1 MIVPAQP
8 GLVLFPEG
16 RHYRCFEH
24 PLAVLEAHSLSEVK
38 AVLAEAGRQVA
49 QGRWVAGFLAYE
61 AGAAFEAALPQR
73 DAGPTPLAWFGVY
86 DAPQLDAAP
95 AQPSPPET
103 VHWTPAL
110 DEAAYAGAV
119 AAIRAHIAAG
129 DTYQVNFT
137 FPLHAAAP
145 ADTRAWFDALAF
157 QRHGGHMAYVDTG
170 RFAVLSL
177 SPESFFT
184 LAGDQISCRPM
195 KGTRPRGRW
204 PQEDAAIAE
213 ALGTAEKDRAENL
226 MIVDMVRNDL
236 GRIAR
241 NNTVRVPALFTLEP
255 YPTVWQM
262 TSTITAETTEDLPA
276 IFEALFPSASVTGA
290 PKIQACTY
298 IDALES
304 APRGV
309 YCGSIGWWGPERQAR
324 FNVAIRTI
332 TVDRETGTASY
343 PVGSGIVW
351 DSDTQ
356 LEYAECRQKAAA
368 LQAAPPCF
376 ELLET
381 LRHDAAGYHFLEEHL
396 DRIEASARHF
406 GWTSNRAQWR
416 DFLNDATG
424 GFPEAP
430 IRVRFLVDVDGRL
443 RLEHFPLP
451 EPRPWRVCLA
461 EHPVDHTDVFLY
473 HKTTHRKV
481 YEALRAAHPDC
492 DDVLLWNEAG
502 ALTESCFGNVVLD
515 LDGQRVTPPVSQG
528 LLAGVFRRHLL
539 EIGQIVEAPLH
550 KDDLQRATQVW
561 IINSVRGWVDV
572 ELSG

>member
-1 MIVPAQP
+1 MFVPAQP

-16 RHYRCFEH
+16 RHARRFEH
-24 PLAVLEAHSLSEVK
+24 PRAILEARQLSEVP
-38 AVLAEAGRQVA
+38 AVLAEANRQVTE
-49 QGRWVAGFLAYE
+49 GRWVAGFLAYE
-61 AGAAFEAALPQR
+61 AGAAFEPALPQR
-73 DAGPTPLAWFGVY
+73 NADPTPLAWFGVY
-86 DAPQLDAAP
+86 DASTLEDATS
-95 AQPSPPET
+95 QPSPSTPT
-103 VHWTPAL
+103 PWTPAL
-110 DEAAYAGAV
+110 DEAPYSEAV
-119 AAIRAHIAAG
+119 GAIRTHIAAG

-145 ADTRAWFDALAF
+145 PDTRAWFDQLAL

-170 RFAVLSL
+170 RLAILSL
-177 SPESFFT
+177 SPESFFILNGEEIT
-184 LAGDQISCRPM
+184 CRPM

-213 ALGTAEKDRAENL
+213 ALAAADKDRAENL

-241 NNTVRVPALFTLEP
+241 NNTVRVPELFTLEP

-262 TSTITAETTEDLPA
+262 TSTVTAETTADLPA
-276 IFEALFPSASVTGA
+276 IFAALFPSASVTGA
-290 PKIQACTY
+290 PKIQACAY
-298 IDALES
+298 INALES

-309 YCGSIGWWGPERQAR
+309 YCGSIGWWGPGRVAR
-324 FNVAIRTI
+324 FNVAIRTL
-332 TVDRETGTASY
+332 TVDRETGSATY

-351 DSDTQ
+351 DSDTH
-356 LEYAECRQKAAA
+356 LEYAECLQKAAA
-368 LQAAPPCF
+368 LQAAPPSF

-396 DRIEASARHF
+396 DRIETSARHF
-406 GWTSNRAQWR
+406 GWPPNRAPWR
-416 DFLNDATG
+416 DFLMAATAQ
-424 GFPEAP
+424 FPAAAV
-430 IRVRFLVDVDGRL
+430 RVRFLVGSDGQL

-461 EHPVDHTDVFLY
+461 DEPVDDTNPFLF
-473 HKTTHRKV
+473 HKTTHRAV
-481 YEALRAAHPDC
+481 YEAHRAAHPDC
-492 DDVLLWNEAG
+492 DDVLLWNRAG

-539 EIGQIVEAPLH
+539 ETGQIVEAPLH
-550 KDDLQRATQVW
+550 RDDLQRATQVW

-572 ELSG
+572 ERIG